1 MFRVAVVSIV
11 TAVSAMVAQSAFAAC
26 PGSTPRAAVSTKTMH
41 RDVNYGSDVRQK
53 LDVYLPATS
62 SGPRPAVLMFHG
74 GSFTG
79 GDKSAYRPLAE
90 QFAASGV
97 VAVSANYRFATGKS
111 VGANVEASTDKGVL
125 ASLVDGARALQFIR
139 CHAHELK
146 IDPKRIVLV
155 GNSAGASIALWVGLQ
170 QDLADPKATDA
181 VARHSTRV
189 LGIAG
194 TYPQSS
200 LDAAFWESHT
210 FAQYAW
216 VKLERYAAQLEML
229 YDLKKFDRTRFFSD
243 HRIVDYR
250 RRVDFVNF
258 ITHDDPE
265 LWLESVDKS
274 GGVHSPLHVVQLR
287 NFAES
292 VGVKGV
298 FSAPNAPELNM
309 PAGEDMFSF
318 VMRKLAG
325 H

>member
-1 MFRVAVVSIV
+1 
-11 TAVSAMVAQSAFAAC
+11 
-26 PGSTPRAAVSTKTMH
+26 
-41 RDVNYGSDVRQK
+41 
-53 LDVYLPATS
+53 
-62 SGPRPAVLMFHG
+62 MFHG

-79 GDKSAYRPLAE
+79 GDKSSYRSLSE
-90 QFAASGV
+90 RFASSGV

-111 VGANVEASTDKGVL
+111 ADEGVEASLDKGVL

-139 CHAHELK
+139 CHAHDLK
-146 IDPKRIVLV
+146 IDPGRVVLV

-170 QDLADPKATDA
+170 GDLADPGSVDA
-181 VARHSTRV
+181 IGRYSTRV

-210 FAQYAW
+210 FVKYPW
-216 VKLERYAAQLEML
+216 VKLERYAAQIEVL
-229 YDLKKFDRTRFFSD
+229 YDLKKFDRSRFFLD

-250 RRVDFVNF
+250 RRVDFANF

-274 GGVHSPLHVVQLR
+274 GGVHSPLHVFQLR

-325 H
+325 Q